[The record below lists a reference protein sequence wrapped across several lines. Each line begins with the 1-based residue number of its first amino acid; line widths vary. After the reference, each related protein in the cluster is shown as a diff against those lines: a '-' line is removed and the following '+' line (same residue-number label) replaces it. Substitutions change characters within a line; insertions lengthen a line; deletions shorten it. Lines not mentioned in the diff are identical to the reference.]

1 MDIFESKYEIKL
13 ITSNDVRV
21 SFKKC
26 VPELCHKYDCACD
39 IEIKTKWYWSYDR
52 YTVKIIGSKE
62 NTKIIEKQLRILAN
76 YIR

>member
-21 SFKKC
+21 SFNKC
-26 VPELCHKYDCACD
+26 VPELCHKYDCTCE
-39 IEIKTKWYWSYDR
+39 IEIKTKWYWTYDR
-52 YTVKIIGSKE
+52 YIVNIIGNKE